1 MTATE
6 LVYDEKGKSIIDF
19 KDLDPKTLSIHFDT
33 PSAKFVWIQYAEN
46 PQLRRVLFYDQVLI
60 TNK

>member
-1 MTATE
+1 MIATE
-6 LVYDEKGKSIIDF
+6 LIYDEKVKSIIDF
-19 KDLDPKTLSIHFDT
+19 KDLDPKTLSMHFDT
-33 PSAKFVWIQYAEN
+33 TLAKFVWVQYAEN